1 MPCHFAHGT
10 KILPDL
16 ALDQAA
22 LSEMGREELT
32 QLVSAN
38 QIVFEK
44 CRDALLHNGVS
55 QEQLDRAFAMIR
67 LFGS

>member
-16 ALDQAA
+16 ALGQAA

-38 QIVFEK
+38 QIIFEK
-44 CRDALLHNGVS
+44 CRDVLLHNGVS